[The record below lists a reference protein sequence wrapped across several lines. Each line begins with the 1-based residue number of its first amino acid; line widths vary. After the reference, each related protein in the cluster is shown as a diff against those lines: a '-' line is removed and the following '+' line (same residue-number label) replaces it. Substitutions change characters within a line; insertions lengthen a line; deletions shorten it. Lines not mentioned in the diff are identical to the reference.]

1 VSLRPS
7 EADLRFMEL
16 ALDLAE
22 HAGERG
28 EAPVGAVVVMDGEVI
43 AQAANLV
50 QALGDPTAHAEL
62 LALRDAFRRTGLAR
76 LPSAVLYAT
85 LEPCVMC
92 AGAILHARIGR
103 VAYGAEDVRWGAFGS
118 LFDLSCDP
126 RLNHRVQVTRGVL
139 QEKAAALLTGFFRD
153 LRGKQ
158 P

>member
-1 VSLRPS
+1 
-7 EADLRFMEL
+7 MEL

-22 HAGERG
+22 HAADLGET
-28 EAPVGAVVVMDGEVI
+28 PVGAVAVMNGEVI
-43 AQAANLV
+43 AYAANEV
-50 QALGDPTAHAEL
+50 EALGDPTAHAEL
-62 LALRDAFRRTGLAR
+62 LALRDAFRRTGRAR
-76 LPSAVLYAT
+76 LPSVVLYAT

-103 VAYGAEDVRWGAFGS
+103 VVYGADDVRWGAFGS

-139 QEKAAALLTGFFRD
+139 QEKAAALLTSFFRD